1 MLISLNKG
9 GGYMKYIS
17 EKEYNSRMKQ
27 IEQMNKVKER
37 KQKLREAKNKYR
49 IKFKLP
55 TTSKLMAAYLFAIL
69 NVVLIYAMVA
79 MWHFQDLT
87 YLGVLITDV
96 AAQVLTYFIYSKKA
110 TIENTV
116 GGITYDMALKSV
128 DEVTVYKNDETG
140 NVVG

>member
-1 MLISLNKG
+1 
-9 GGYMKYIS
+9 MKYIS